1 MPLIKSFRPG
11 RNIYCHS
18 ERNVLIRAKQC
29 ISYQTKIIII
39 KCFVRDERNSTI
51 SNISSGYDIIY
62 SVFGTRNFYET
73 IYFVFHFVIT
83 QHIKNPCEICR
94 FPSRS
99 NSQTKRAGVK
109 LSRCYTL
116 LIGYAYRW
124 RFAESMTDGALWRCS
139 VDRASSTIHM
149 KDGDNSI
156 QVLTHNERNVST
168 CTQ

>member
-11 RNIYCHS
+11 RNIYCRS

-62 SVFGTRNFYET
+62 SVFGTCNFYET

-83 QHIKNPCEICR
+83 QHIKNPCVNGVTVIGCGLKYKAALLSVYIER
-94 FPSRS
+94 ARS
-99 NSQTKRAGVK
+99 GQLSSCHGTGVAETRRTSAK
-109 LSRCYTL
+109 TRRIYFGNDYMQITERL
-116 LIGYAYRW
+116 L
-124 RFAESMTDGALWRCS
+124 L
-139 VDRASSTIHM
+139 
-149 KDGDNSI
+149 
-156 QVLTHNERNVST
+156 
-168 CTQ
+168 